1 MWDRRGRSGKTVQ
14 RLRRIVLTGATALVL
29 VVACA
34 CGQDSMDASATATTR
49 FSEGMEGLQGGIERG
64 MPATVTMM
72 DGSQFEPAR
81 VTVPVGTTAVW
92 RNSSAVSHTVTANP
106 AQAMTASH
114 VQLPAGAEPFES
126 ETLQSGQTFV
136 RQLTVAGEY
145 RYVCHIHEGSGM
157 VGIITVE

>member
-1 MWDRRGRSGKTVQ
+1 MCDRRRRTEETNH
-14 RLRRIVLTGATALVL
+14 RLRRILLTGATALVL
-29 VVACA
+29 VIG
-34 CGQDSMDASATATTR
+34 CGGGRESVDASATATTR
-49 FSEGMEGLQGGIERG
+49 FREGMDGLQGGIERG

-72 DGSQFEPAR
+72 DGPRFEPAR

-92 RNSSAVSHTVTANP
+92 RNGSAGSHTVTADP
-106 AQAMTASH
+106 AQAMIASD

-136 RQLTVAGEY
+136 HQLTVAGEY
-145 RYVCHIHEGSGM
+145 RYVCHVHEGSGM

>member
-1 MWDRRGRSGKTVQ
+1 MEHAPSGSPGGRRPWVRMAGAAFLV
-14 RLRRIVLTGATALVL
+14 RLVG
-29 VVACA
+29 
-34 CGQDSMDASATATTR
+34 CGGGGESVDASATATTR
-49 FSEGMEGLQGGIERG
+49 FREGMDGLQGGIERG

-72 DGSQFEPAR
+72 DGPRFEPAR
-81 VTVPVGTTAVW
+81 VTVPVGTTTVW
-92 RNSSAVSHTVTANP
+92 RNSSAWSHTVSADP
-106 AQAMTASH
+106 AQAMTASS
-114 VQLPAGAEPFES
+114 VQLPAGADPFAS

>member
-1 MWDRRGRSGKTVQ
+1 MLQ
-14 RLRRIVLTGATALVL
+14 ILLTGASALML
-29 VVACA
+29 VAG
-34 CGQDSMDASATATTR
+34 CGGGGESVDTTATATAR
-49 FSEGMEGLQGGIERG
+49 FREGTEGLQGGIERG
-64 MPATVTMM
+64 MPATVMMM
-72 DGSQFEPAR
+72 DGLRFEPAR

-92 RNSSAVSHTVTANP
+92 RNSSAVSHTVTADP
-106 AQAMTASH
+106 MQATTASN
-114 VQLPAGAEPFES
+114 VQLPAGAEPFAS

>member
-1 MWDRRGRSGKTVQ
+1 MLG
-14 RLRRIVLTGATALVL
+14 IVLTGTSVLALV
-29 VVACA
+29 VG
-34 CGQDSMDASATATTR
+34 CGGGGESVDASATATTR
-49 FSEGMEGLQGGIERG
+49 FREGMDGLQGGIERG

-72 DGSQFEPAR
+72 DGSRFEPAR

-92 RNSSAVSHTVTANP
+92 RNSSAVAHTVTADP
-106 AQAMTASH
+106 AEAMTASN
-114 VQLPAGAEPFES
+114 VQLPAGAAPFES

-145 RYVCHIHEGSGM
+145 RYVCHIHEGLGM